1 MANLDTSFMNLLHIR
16 TLTLKPLRDYVRQA
30 PGYQRLTP
38 ALRLYL
44 SNNSLEE
51 VPSEVYQL
59 QNLEAMS
66 LRNNILTEVLPSM
79 YVIFHRNNHQV
90 ETILMYRAVKDS
102 SSCENSTSAAISSG
116 GFHMSSLNYL
126 YTLPFRYAEFLPVL

>member
-1 MANLDTSFMNLLHIR
+1 MANFDTRFMNLLHIR

-51 VPSEVYQL
+51 VPGEVYQL
-59 QNLEAMS
+59 QNLEA
-66 LRNNILTEVLPSM
+66 
-79 YVIFHRNNHQV
+79 
-90 ETILMYRAVKDS
+90 S
-102 SSCENSTSAAISSG
+102 SAIT
-116 GFHMSSLNYL
+116 F
-126 YTLPFRYAEFLPVL
+126 